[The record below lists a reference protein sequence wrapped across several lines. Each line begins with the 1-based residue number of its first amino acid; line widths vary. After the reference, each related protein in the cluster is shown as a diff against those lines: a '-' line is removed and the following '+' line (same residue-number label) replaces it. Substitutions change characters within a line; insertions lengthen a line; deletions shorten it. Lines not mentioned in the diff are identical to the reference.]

1 MHVLPMDNQ
10 YVITLFVVMAMATFI
25 TRAAPFVLLGSVA
38 SHPFLAAISKL
49 LPAMIMMVLVFFS
62 LVTLEYA
69 GHIERYV
76 LAIGALC
83 WTVLIHRMMGQALIS
98 ILTGTAV
105 YVAGIQW
112 FGL

>member
-1 MHVLPMDNQ
+1 MDNQ

-25 TRAAPFVLLGSVA
+25 TRAAPFVLLGRVA

-69 GHIERYV
+69 ATSSGMCSQSERSV
-76 LAIGALC
+76 GP
-83 WTVLIHRMMGQALIS
+83 S
-98 ILTGTAV
+98 
-105 YVAGIQW
+105 
-112 FGL
+112 

>member
-1 MHVLPMDNQ
+1 MDNQ
-10 YVITLFVVMAMATFI
+10 YVITLFVVMAVATFI
-25 TRAAPFVLLGSVA
+25 TRAAPFVLLGRVA
-38 SHPFLAAISKL
+38 SHPFLAAISQL

-69 GHIERYV
+69 GHFERYG

-83 WTVLIHRMMGQALIS
+83 STVLIHRMIGQALIS
-98 ILTGTAV
+98 ILSGTAV
-105 YVAGIQW
+105 YVVGIQW